1 MKKEFD
7 VLVNS
12 HHLENGNWKL
22 TISLESEFLDSELPS
37 DFKSEYIIDDE
48 QKRKRFIEMV
58 YNFLKNNLEK
68 DA

>member
-12 HHLENGNWKL
+12 HLLENGKL
-22 TISLESEFLDSELPS
+22 TISLESEFLDTELPS
-37 DFKSEYIIDDE
+37 DFKSEYVISDE

-58 YNFLKNNLEK
+58 YNFLKNNLENE
-68 DA
+68 

>member
-12 HHLENGNWKL
+12 HLLENGNWKL
-22 TISLESEFLDSELPS
+22 TISLESEFLDTELPS
-37 DFKSEYIIDDE
+37 DFKSEYVISDE

-58 YNFLKNNLEK
+58 YNFLKNNLENE
-68 DA
+68 